1 MTGGRWGVTAP
12 QDSAV
17 ISLTYDRWWWVE
29 VRGFA
34 RISGMSDMLWQS
46 AGVELVRLLSAVT
59 AIRCVSWNRN
69 QPSGLLTGE
78 APCRSMLR

>member
-1 MTGGRWGVTAP
+1 MVQVQWWVVDGGVAVSC
-12 QDSAV
+12 DSAV

-34 RISGMSDMLWQS
+34 RISGMSDMLWQL

-59 AIRCVSWNRN
+59 AIRCV
-69 QPSGLLTGE
+69 
-78 APCRSMLR
+78 